1 MNESRAIDVIQLG
14 ARMHYAVPVFFHE
27 KHLLGQLFTDIWM
40 PNTRI
45 SSFMQKIPL
54 SVVKKM
60 SNRFRPEI
68 SSDLVTS
75 FFSLGLS
82 YSEALRKNRHNREL
96 ETSIFLEYSYLFQ
109 QKVIKSGNLNSSY
122 IYAFNTVAKDI
133 FSYSESKSKTKLLEQ
148 TLIPRKTEFD
158 LLQSEFSFYG
168 IDYQK
173 GEKSLAYE
181 QLELDENHLADIVLC
196 GSDFVKQSL
205 VDLGISSAK
214 IKVVPYGYS
223 KSNSIKLEPK
233 SLGKQLSLLF
243 VGNGGIRKGLR
254 YLIEAAIRL
263 PKVNFTIAGT
273 LEKEIIQQEIPKNVQ
288 LLGSVERAKMPE
300 LYASHDILLLP
311 SICEGSATV
320 SYEALSYGLPVIC
333 TPNSGTVIEHKKD
346 GLLIPIR
353 SSDAIVKSIE
363 QFLTKP
369 DLLKK
374 MTQEALQ
381 TSTKYDANQYGRR
394 LLKAIYED

>member
-1 MNESRAIDVIQLG
+1 ME
-14 ARMHYAVPVFFHE
+14 
-27 KHLLGQLFTDIWM
+27 
-40 PNTRI
+40 
-45 SSFMQKIPL
+45 
-54 SVVKKM
+54 
-60 SNRFRPEI
+60 
-68 SSDLVTS
+68 
-75 FFSLGLS
+75 
-82 YSEALRKNRHNREL
+82 
-96 ETSIFLEYSYLFQ
+96 
-109 QKVIKSGNLNSSY
+109 SGNLQSSY

-133 FSYSESKSKTKLLEQ
+133 FSHYESKSKTKLLEQ

-168 IDYQK
+168 IDYKK

-196 GSDFVKQSL
+196 GSDFVKESL
-205 VDLGISSAK
+205 IDLGISSAK

-223 KSNSIKLEPK
+223 KSNSIQLEPK
-233 SLGKQLSLLF
+233 SFGKKLSLLF

-254 YLIEAAIRL
+254 YLIEAATRL
-263 PKVNFTIAGT
+263 PEVKFTIAGT
-273 LEKEIIQQEIPKNVQ
+273 LEKEITQQEIPNNVH
-288 LLGSVERAKMPE
+288 LLGSVERAKIPE
-300 LYASHDILLLP
+300 LYASHDLLLLP

-333 TPNSGTVIEHKKD
+333 TPNSGTVIEHEKD
-346 GLLIPIR
+346 GLHIPIR
-353 SSDAIVKSIE
+353 SSDAIVDSIE
-363 QFLTKP
+363 QFLAKP

-374 MTQEALQ
+374 MSQEALH